1 MLWLQVQLVTGET
14 TRQLINENSVCV
26 NLVKR
31 MCKDLN
37 INNPTEWG
45 IYEIWDYAG
54 TIAVTT
60 TVYSHHR
67 VTTLSLPRGAHRPA
81 RDAGYD

>member
-60 TVYSHHR
+60 TVSPPSRNHPFAATWRTQICPRCR
-67 VTTLSLPRGAHRPA
+67 V
-81 RDAGYD
+81 